1 MEEIKTELI
10 WKSCENN
17 PPTKTDEYIIL
28 TRDRRNGELELFF
41 ATYDAELNE
50 WIDDITCIPFGVEGY
65 GNYNYIPFLWAKVN
79 IPDLKT
85 QGKQV
90 CRAGEIYDRM

>member
-41 ATYDAELNE
+41 
-50 WIDDITCIPFGVEGY
+50 C
-65 GNYNYIPFLWAKVN
+65 N
-79 IPDLKT
+79 I
-85 QGKQV
+85 
-90 CRAGEIYDRM
+90 